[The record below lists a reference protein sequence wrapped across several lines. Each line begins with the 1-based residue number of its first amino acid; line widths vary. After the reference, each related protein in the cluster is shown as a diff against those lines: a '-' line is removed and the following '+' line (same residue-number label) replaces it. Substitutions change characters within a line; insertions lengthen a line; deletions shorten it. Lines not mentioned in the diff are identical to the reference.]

1 MPTTSVY
8 ASLDVGEVRIGVA
21 TTPKGV
27 HLAQPRG
34 VIDNNKDVLQSIKD
48 LIESEHVTTLVVG
61 LPRGL
66 QGQET
71 DQTIYVRNF
80 VATLQKE
87 ISTPIVLQDEALT
100 SHHAEEELESRGKPY
115 AKGDIDALAA
125 CYILED
131 YLKGLPTVV
140 ASE

>member
-1 MPTTSVY
+1 
-8 ASLDVGEVRIGVA
+8 
-21 TTPKGV
+21 
-27 HLAQPRG
+27 
-34 VIDNNKDVLQSIKD
+34 
-48 LIESEHVTTLVVG
+48 
-61 LPRGL
+61 L

-71 DQTIYVRNF
+71 DQTGYVRNF